1 MTRTR
6 QAAKAAGARFERQ
19 IADHLD
25 AVLLP
30 GRIDRQ
36 PRTDAKDKGDI
47 AGVTTPDGRPIAIE
61 CKNVT
66 RTQLANWIYEA
77 HTEADNLGAAAGIII
92 HKRHGRSA
100 PSCQWVTM
108 TVADLTAILTNQ
120 EGTTS

>member
-1 MTRTR
+1 MTRSR
-6 QAAKAAGARFERQ
+6 QSAKAAGARFERQ

-25 AVLLP
+25 ARLP

-36 PRTDAKDKGDI
+36 PRTGAKDKGDI
-47 AGVTTPDGRPIAIE
+47 AGVTTTGGQVIAIE

-66 RTQLANWIYEA
+66 RTQLANWIHEA

-100 PSCQWVTM
+100 PDAQWVTM

-120 EGTTS
+120 EGTNQ

>member
-1 MTRTR
+1 MTRSR
-6 QAAKAAGARFERQ
+6 QSAKTAGTRFERQ
-19 IADHLD
+19 IADHLN
-25 AVLLP
+25 ARLP

-36 PRTDAKDKGDI
+36 PRAGAKDKGDI

-66 RTQLANWIYEA
+66 RTQLANWVHEA

-100 PSCQWVTM
+100 PDAQWVTM
-108 TVADLTAILTNQ
+108 TVADLTAILANKERTAP
-120 EGTTS
+120 

>member
-1 MTRTR
+1 MTRSR
-6 QAAKAAGARFERQ
+6 QSAKTAGARFERQ
-19 IADHLD
+19 IADHLN
-25 AVLLP
+25 ARLP

-36 PRTDAKDKGDI
+36 PRTGAKDKGDI
-47 AGVTTPDGRPIAIE
+47 AGVTTTGGQAIAIE

-66 RTQLANWIYEA
+66 RTQLANWIHEA

-100 PSCQWVTM
+100 PDAQWVTM

-120 EGTTS
+120 EGTQP

>member
-6 QAAKAAGARFERQ
+6 QSARTAGARFERQ

-25 AVLLP
+25 AHLP

-36 PRTDAKDKGDI
+36 PRTGAKDKGDV
-47 AGVTTPDGRPIAIE
+47 AGATTPGGRPIAIE

-66 RTQLANWIYEA
+66 RTQLANWIHEA

-92 HKRHGRSA
+92 HKRHGRSS
-100 PSCQWVTM
+100 PDCQWVTM
-108 TVADLTAILTNQ
+108 TVADLIAILTDQ
-120 EGTTS
+120 EGITP

>member
-1 MTRTR
+1 MTRSR
-6 QAAKAAGARFERQ
+6 QSAKAAGARFERQ

-25 AVLLP
+25 GQLP

-36 PRTDAKDKGDI
+36 PLPAAKDKGDI

-66 RTQLANWIYEA
+66 RTQLAGWIHEA

-100 PSCQWVTM
+100 PDAQWVTM
-108 TVADLTAILTNQ
+108 TVADLAAILANK
-120 EGTTS
+120 EGTTP

>member
-1 MTRTR
+1 MTRSR
-6 QAAKAAGARFERQ
+6 QSAKSAGTRFERQ
-19 IADHLD
+19 IADHLN
-25 AVLLP
+25 ARLP

-36 PRTDAKDKGDI
+36 PRAGAKDKGDI

-66 RTQLANWIYEA
+66 RTRLANWVHEA

-100 PSCQWVTM
+100 PDAQWVTM
-108 TVADLTAILTNQ
+108 TVADLIAILANK
-120 EGTTS
+120 EGTAP

>member
-6 QAAKAAGARFERQ
+6 QSAKTAGARFERQ

-25 AVLLP
+25 AHLP

-36 PRTDAKDKGDI
+36 PRTGAKDRGDI
-47 AGVTTPDGRPIAIE
+47 AGVTTPAGRPIAVE

-66 RTQLANWIYEA
+66 RTQLANWIHEA

-100 PSCQWVTM
+100 PAAQWVTM
-108 TVADLTAILTNQ
+108 TVADLTAILDQ
-120 EGTTS
+120 KGTTP

>member
-1 MTRTR
+1 MTRSR
-6 QAAKAAGARFERQ
+6 QTARAAGARFERQ
-19 IADHLD
+19 IADHLN
-25 AVLLP
+25 ARLP

-36 PRTDAKDKGDI
+36 PRTGAKDKGDI

-66 RTQLANWIYEA
+66 HTQLAGWIHEA

-100 PSCQWVTM
+100 PDAQWVTM
-108 TVADLTAILTNQ
+108 TVADLAAILANK
-120 EGTTS
+120 EGTTP

>member
-1 MTRTR
+1 MTRSR
-6 QAAKAAGARFERQ
+6 QTAKAAGARFERQ
-19 IADHLD
+19 IADHLN
-25 AVLLP
+25 ARLP

-36 PRTDAKDKGDI
+36 PRTGAKDKGDI

-66 RTQLANWIYEA
+66 RTQLAGWIHEA

-100 PSCQWVTM
+100 PDTQWVTM
-108 TVADLTAILTNQ
+108 TVADLAAILTSK
-120 EGTTS
+120 EGTTP

>member
-1 MTRTR
+1 MTRSR
-6 QAAKAAGARFERQ
+6 QTAKAAGSRFERQ
-19 IADHLD
+19 IADHLN
-25 AVLLP
+25 ARLP

-36 PRTDAKDKGDI
+36 PRTGAKDKGDI

-66 RTQLANWIYEA
+66 RTQLAGWIHEA

-100 PSCQWVTM
+100 PDAQWVTM
-108 TVADLTAILTNQ
+108 TVADLAAILANK
-120 EGTTS
+120 EGTTP

>member
-1 MTRTR
+1 MTRSR
-6 QAAKAAGARFERQ
+6 QSAKAAGARFERQ
-19 IADHLD
+19 IADHLN
-25 AVLLP
+25 ARLP

-36 PRTDAKDKGDI
+36 PRTGAKDKGDI

-66 RTQLANWIYEA
+66 RTQLANWVHEA

-100 PSCQWVTM
+100 PDAQWVTM
-108 TVADLTAILTNQ
+108 TVADLAAILANK
-120 EGTTS
+120 ERTTP

>member
-6 QAAKAAGARFERQ
+6 QSAKTAGARFERQ

-25 AVLLP
+25 VHLP
-30 GRIDRQ
+30 GRIDKQ
-36 PRTDAKDKGDI
+36 PRTGTKDKGDI

-66 RTQLANWIYEA
+66 RPQLANWIHEA

-100 PSCQWVTM
+100 PAHQWVTM
-108 TVADLTAILTNQ
+108 TVADLTAILNR
-120 EGTTS
+120 EGTTP

>member
-1 MTRTR
+1 MTRSR
-6 QAAKAAGARFERQ
+6 QTAKVAGARFERQ
-19 IADHLD
+19 IADHLN
-25 AVLLP
+25 AQLP

-36 PRTDAKDKGDI
+36 PLTGAKDKGDI

-66 RTQLANWIYEA
+66 RTQLANWIHEA

-100 PSCQWVTM
+100 PDAQWVTM
-108 TVADLTAILTNQ
+108 TVADLAAILANK
-120 EGTTS
+120 EGTTP